1 MGKNNLVVE
10 RDQLAFTMSR
20 VFDAPRDLVWKVYI
34 DPALVPQRW
43 GRRDSV
49 TNVDKM
55 DVRVGGEW
63 RYVEKGA
70 DGVEHAFRGVYT
82 EIHAPELLAY
92 TFEYEP
98 MAGHVSVDTLT
109 FVALPGGK
117 TRIDIRTTFNSLE
130 DMEGMLQSG
139 MEEGST
145 ELYDRLEELLAEIQ
159 LEG

>member
-20 VFDAPRDLVWKVYI
+20 VFDAPRDLVWNVYI
-34 DPALVPQRW
+34 DPALVPQWW

-49 TNVDKM
+49 TAVDKM

-63 RYVEKGA
+63 RYVEKGT
-70 DGVEHAFRGVYT
+70 DGVEHTFRGVYT
-82 EIHAPELLAY
+82 EVRSPELLAY

-98 MAGHVSVDTLT
+98 MAGHISVDTLT
-109 FVALPGGK
+109 FVSLADGK
-117 TRIDIRTTFNSLE
+117 TRIDIRTTFDSLE

-145 ELYDRLEELLAEIQ
+145 ELYDRLEELLVQ
-159 LEG
+159 LQTER